1 MPAVKVTDLK
11 NQATQILRT
20 VEQGKEYVVTK
31 RGRPIAVILPV
42 ADEDLEDWVLA
53 HHPEALRRR
62 EAAEARIAAGDFA
75 TASDLRAV
83 VARAKREPRSR
94 R

>member
-1 MPAVKVTDLK
+1 MTDLK
-11 NQATQILRT
+11 NKATQILRT
-20 VEQGKEYVVTK
+20 VEHGKGYVVTK

-42 ADEDLEDWVLA
+42 ADQDVEDWILA
-53 HHPEALRRR
+53 HHPEAVRRR

-75 TASDLRAV
+75 TGRDLSALIGRT
-83 VARAKREPRSR
+83 KRELRSR